1 MTEKQTENP
10 TSLRKTNIER
20 KKELSSALK
29 ANMRR
34 RKAQDYTRKGQ
45 DHLKKDKKDG

>member
-1 MTEKQTENP
+1 MTEKSNENP
-10 TSLRKTNIER
+10 TSLRKANLER

-34 RKAQDYTRKGQ
+34 RKGQ
-45 DHLKKDKKDG
+45 EHLKKDKKDG

>member
-1 MTEKQTENP
+1 MNSESKPTPSSLNP
-10 TSLRKTNIER
+10 KNQAR

-34 RKAQDYTRKGQ
+34 RKEQE
-45 DHLKKDKKDG
+45 HVKKVPKDA

>member
-1 MTEKQTENP
+1 MTDKPTEIP
-10 TSLRKTNIER
+10 TSLRTTNVER

-34 RKAQDYTRKGQ
+34 RKGQ
-45 DHLKKDKKDG
+45 DHVKKEKPND